1 MDKGDYFA
9 SQDEDSIVI
18 GFGIAQQFKLNLMDE
33 LTIRGRQFPVKG
45 ILKETGGK
53 DDVAVFMPISV
64 ARCVFSCIIGPSGH
78 GKSTLM
84 HLIGGL
90 DRPTEGR
97 VFIDGSD
104 ITGLSNSEL
113 AALRARMIG
122 FVFQFFNLL
131 PNLTAEENVETA
143 MMFSGNRDRMQK
155 GKARELLSLVG
166 LSEKLN
172 AKPSELSGG
181 QQQRV
186 AIARA
191 LANDPE
197 ILLMDE
203 PTGNLDSE
211 SEAEV
216 LNAIFK
222 LHKER
227 KTVVIVTHNNEIAK
241 KAEIVFEI
249 RDGRLKSSS

>member
-1 MDKGDYFA
+1 MNDIIIKTENLVKTYNSSKVKTFA
-9 SQDEDSIVI
+9 LRGVSLEVPRGTFACIV
-18 GFGIAQQFKLNLMDE
+18 
-33 LTIRGRQFPVKG
+33 
-45 ILKETGGK
+45 
-53 DDVAVFMPISV
+53 
-64 ARCVFSCIIGPSGH
+64 GPSGH

-90 DRPTEGR
+90 DRPTDGA
-97 VFIDGSD
+97 VFIDGED
-104 ITGLSNSEL
+104 ISRFSNSSL
-113 AALRARMIG
+113 AALRARKIG

-131 PNLTAEENVETA
+131 QNLTSQENVETA
-143 MMFSGNRDRMQK
+143 MMFSKAAERMQK
-155 GKARELLSLVG
+155 EKARGLLALVG
-166 LSEKLN
+166 LSEKIN

-216 LNAIFK
+216 LASIFK
-222 LHKER
+222 LHKEG
-227 KTVVIVTHNNEIAK
+227 KTVVIVTHNGEIAK
-241 KAEIVFEI
+241 KAEKVFEI
-249 RDGRLKSSS
+249 KDGKLDGQWKN

>member
-1 MDKGDYFA
+1 MNDIIIKT
-9 SQDEDSIVI
+9 E
-18 GFGIAQQFKLNLMDE
+18 NLVKTYNTSKVKTYA
-33 LTIRGRQFPVKG
+33 LRGVTLEIPRG
-45 ILKETGGK
+45 T
-53 DDVAVFMPISV
+53 
-64 ARCVFSCIIGPSGH
+64 FSCITGPSGH

-90 DRPTEGR
+90 DKPTEGR
-97 VFIDGSD
+97 TFIEGTD
-104 ITGLSNSEL
+104 IGGLSNSKL
-113 AALRARMIG
+113 AELRAQKIG

-131 PNLTAEENVETA
+131 QNLTAKENVETA
-143 MMFSGNRDRMQK
+143 MMFSKNRNNHK
-155 GKARELLSLVG
+155 EKASGLLSLVG
-166 LSEKLN
+166 LSDKLM

-191 LANDPE
+191 LANDPD

-216 LNAIFK
+216 LGHISE
-222 LHKER
+222 LHKKG
-227 KTVVIVTHNNEIAK
+227 KTIVIVTHNNEIAK
-241 KAEIVFEI
+241 MSERVFKI
-249 RDGRLKSSS
+249 RDGRLDLH

>member
-1 MDKGDYFA
+1 MSDIIIKT
-9 SQDEDSIVI
+9 E
-18 GFGIAQQFKLNLMDE
+18 NLVKTYNTSRVKTYA
-33 LTIRGRQFPVKG
+33 LRGVTLEIPRG
-45 ILKETGGK
+45 T
-53 DDVAVFMPISV
+53 
-64 ARCVFSCIIGPSGH
+64 FSCIIGPSGH

-97 VFIDGSD
+97 TFIEGTD
-104 ITGLSNSEL
+104 IGGLSNSKL
-113 AALRARMIG
+113 AELRAQKIG

-131 PNLTAEENVETA
+131 QNLTAKENVEAA
-143 MMFSGNRDRMQK
+143 MMFSKKKDK
-155 GKARELLSLVG
+155 DHRERAEMLLSLVV
-166 LSEKLN
+166 LSDKLM

-186 AIARA
+186 AIARS
-191 LANDPE
+191 LANDPD

-216 LNAIFK
+216 LEHVFK
-222 LHKER
+222 LHKKG
-227 KTVVIVTHNNEIAK
+227 KTIVIVTHNSEIAK
-241 KAEIVFEI
+241 RAEMVFKI
-249 RDGRLKSSS
+249 RDGRLDLH

>member
-1 MDKGDYFA
+1 MNNMIIKTENLVKTYNTKVKA
-9 SQDEDSIVI
+9 YALR
-18 GFGIAQQFKLNLMDE
+18 GIDLEIPMC
-33 LTIRGRQFPVKG
+33 
-45 ILKETGGK
+45 
-53 DDVAVFMPISV
+53 S
-64 ARCVFSCIIGPSGH
+64 FSCIIGPSGH
-78 GKSTLM
+78 GKSTLI

-90 DRPTEGR
+90 DRPTEGH
-97 VFIDGSD
+97 VFIDGAD

-113 AALRARMIG
+113 TKFRASKIG

-143 MMFSGNRDRMQK
+143 MMFLKTDEKAQK
-155 GKARELLSLVG
+155 EKAKELLSLVG
-166 LSEKLN
+166 LSEKLR

-191 LANDPE
+191 LANDPD

-222 LHKER
+222 LHKEG

-241 KAEIVFEI
+241 KAEMVFEI
-249 RDGRLKSSS
+249 KDGKLDGKWKN